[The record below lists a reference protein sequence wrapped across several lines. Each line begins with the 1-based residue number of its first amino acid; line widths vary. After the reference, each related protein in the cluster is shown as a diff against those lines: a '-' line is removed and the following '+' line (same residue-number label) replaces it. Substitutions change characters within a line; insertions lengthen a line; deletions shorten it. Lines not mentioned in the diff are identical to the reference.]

1 MTPENV
7 YGGRERQR
15 SKDFK
20 NKGNGERGQRSYGV
34 SQGKVGNYPKNQGER
49 SQNDRGRKETKESY
63 GKRDGRE
70 FRKDSGYQ
78 GRYQNQNTFR
88 PKDKDDDY
96 ESRPRV
102 SKPRRTDKDD
112 DLSRIR
118 EQQTD
123 KLIIMKKLEKE
134 QKAMK
139 KKSEEKKRSQSSRPM
154 PKQKRSKNI
163 NYTRQY
169 ENGMFEDYEDWYE
182 NDF

>member
-7 YGGRERQR
+7 YKGRDKER

-20 NKGNGERGQRSYGV
+20 NKGNGERNQRSYGV
-34 SQGKVGNYPKNQGER
+34 SQGRAGSYPKNQ
-49 SQNDRGRKETKESY
+49 SDKNRKETF
-63 GKRDGRE
+63 GRKDNKE
-70 FRKDSGYQ
+70 FRKDGGYH
-78 GRYQNQNTFR
+78 GRYQNSFR

-96 ESRPRV
+96 ENRPRV
-102 SKPRRTDKDD
+102 SKPRRSEKED

-123 KLIIMKKLEKE
+123 KLIVMRKLEKE

-139 KKSEEKKRSQSSRPM
+139 KKSEEKKRSQNSRPI